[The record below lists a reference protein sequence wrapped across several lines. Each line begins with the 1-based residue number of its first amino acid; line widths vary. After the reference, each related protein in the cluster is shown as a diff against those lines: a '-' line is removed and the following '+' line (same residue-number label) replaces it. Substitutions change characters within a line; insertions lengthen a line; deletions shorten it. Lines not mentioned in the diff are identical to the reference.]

1 MNKDLISTLTNGK
14 QPLPKSKY
22 TSRGL
27 IVSMKKKKEVKE
39 IDFTPWFKKL
49 ADGTN
54 TDEDDKQIVAALKI
68 ISDYA
73 KEHSQHP
80 LPTKE

>member
-1 MNKDLISTLTNGK
+1 
-14 QPLPKSKY
+14 
-22 TSRGL
+22 
-27 IVSMKKKKEVKE
+27 MKKKKEVKE
-39 IDFTPWFKKL
+39 IDFTPLVYHLIENYLVMQWFKKL